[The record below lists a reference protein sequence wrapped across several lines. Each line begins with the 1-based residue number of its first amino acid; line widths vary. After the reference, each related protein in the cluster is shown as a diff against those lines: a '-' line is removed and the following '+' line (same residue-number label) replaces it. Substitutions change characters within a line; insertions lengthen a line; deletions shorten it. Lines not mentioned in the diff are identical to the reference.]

1 MDLWFHAATPGAIQE
16 HFTCEVYFCYKN
28 LMQRKVFKALPILN
42 ITDMEYFIANIEK
55 IKLSKTILHYTMN
68 KKLSAK

>member
-1 MDLWFHAATPGAIQE
+1 
-16 HFTCEVYFCYKN
+16 
-28 LMQRKVFKALPILN
+28 MQRKVFKALPILN

-55 IKLSKTILHYTMN
+55 IKLNKTILHYTMN